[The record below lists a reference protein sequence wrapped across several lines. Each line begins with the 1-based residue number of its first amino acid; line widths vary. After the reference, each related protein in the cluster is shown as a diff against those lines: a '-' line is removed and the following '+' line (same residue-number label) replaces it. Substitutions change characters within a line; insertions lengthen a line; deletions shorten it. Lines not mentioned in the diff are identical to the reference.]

1 MKNFHGEL
9 SKHVFEEKMAALR
22 IKIENLQNANETD
35 DSEIQNLIDS
45 IDYETLSS
53 NIENLKNQSE
63 SLQHD
68 AINKRD
74 TLAVDISSFER
85 YSSKL
90 ESDIKTLE
98 DTIKTIEIEI
108 EEKAAKADLE
118 TYVTASSEV
127 KTFEFFI
134 Y

>member
-1 MKNFHGEL
+1 M
-9 SKHVFEEKMAALR
+9 FEEKMAALR
-22 IKIENLQNANETD
+22 LKIENLQNSNETD

-68 AINKRD
+68 AVNKRD

-90 ESDIKTLE
+90 ESDIKTME